1 MSARRRAAAAGLL
14 LLAAAAS
21 PGGATLVTETA
32 PTQGS
37 APDIVTA
44 YGTVMAAQDRGLTL
58 SVQQDGRVVSLAVT
72 PGEAVAAG
80 QALITLAPTPAATSA
95 YRQAETAVA
104 LARRERAHAAQLLT
118 QQLATRDQVA
128 QADKALSD
136 AEAALAAMRDGG
148 AGAAQRVLSAPFD
161 AVVTAIPVAPGDH
174 IPPGTGLLTLAPRDA
189 LVVTVG
195 IEPAARARVRA
206 GQSSIL
212 TPLAGGAPLHGHVL
226 RVDAQ
231 VDARTHLVDAD
242 LVLGAEGEAGPLLMG
257 AAYAAAITVGVVHG
271 WVLPHAAVLLDDSG
285 TYVYQDADGTA
296 SRVDV
301 RLLGRAGDR
310 DVVAGRLDAGRPVVV
325 DGAYQ
330 LTPGA
335 KLRKADAAAAPGAHP

>member
-1 MSARRRAAAAGLL
+1 GAAAALLL
-14 LLAAAAS
+14 LLAAAAA
-21 PGGATLVTETA
+21 PAGTTLVTETA
-32 PTQGS
+32 ATEGS

-44 YGTVMAAQDRGLTL
+44 YGTVMAAQDHGLTL
-58 SVQQDGRVVSLAVT
+58 SAQQDGRVVSLAVT
-72 PGEAVAAG
+72 PGEAVTAG
-80 QALITLAPTPAATSA
+80 QALVTLAPTPAAASA

-118 QQLATRDQVA
+118 QQLATRDQLA

-136 AEAALAAMRDGG
+136 AEAALAALQDAG
-148 AGAAQRVLSAPFD
+148 AGVAQRVLSAPFD
-161 AVVTAIPVAPGDH
+161 AIVTAIPVAPGDH
-174 IPPGTGLLTLAPRDA
+174 VPPGAGLLTLAPRGG

-206 GQSSIL
+206 GQTGVL
-212 TPLAGGAPLHGHVL
+212 TPLAGGATLHGEVL

-231 VDARTHLVDAD
+231 VDARTHLVDVD
-242 LVLGAEGEAGPLLMG
+242 IVLGAGTAGGGLLMG
-257 AAYAAAITVGVVHG
+257 AAYEAAITVGVVHG

-301 RLLGRAGDR
+301 RLLGRAGDH

-335 KLRKADAAAAPGAHP
+335 RLRQSEAAAGPDARR

>member
-1 MSARRRAAAAGLL
+1 MKIRRGASAAFLL
-14 LLAAAAS
+14 LLAAAAP
-21 PGGATLVTETA
+21 PGGTTQVTETA

-44 YGTVMAAQDRGLTL
+44 YGTVMATRDHGLTL
-58 SVQQDGRVVSLAVT
+58 STQQDGRVVSLAVT
-72 PGEAVAAG
+72 PGEAVTAG
-80 QALITLAPTPAATSA
+80 QALVTLAPTPAASSA

-104 LARRERAHAAQLLT
+104 LARRERAHTAQLLA
-118 QQLATRDQVA
+118 QQLATRDQLG

-136 AEAALAAMRDGG
+136 AEAALAALRDAG
-148 AGAAQRVLSAPFD
+148 AGTAQRVLSAPFD

-174 IPPGTGLLTLAPRDA
+174 VPPGTALLTLAPRDG
-189 LVVTVG
+189 LVVTAG
-195 IEPAARARVRA
+195 IGSEMRERVRA
-206 GQSSIL
+206 GQAGLL
-212 TPLAGGAPLHGHVL
+212 TPLAGGTPVRGRVL

-231 VDARTHLVDAD
+231 IDPRTHLVDVD
-242 LVLGAEGEAGPLLMG
+242 LVADGTGTAGMLLMG
-257 AAYAAAITVGVVHG
+257 AAYQAAITVGMVHG

-296 SRVDV
+296 SRIDV
-301 RLLGRAGDR
+301 RLLGRVGDR
-310 DVVAGRLDAGRPVVV
+310 DVVAGPLDARRPVVV

-335 KLRKADAAAAPGAHP
+335 KLQKAAAAPDAQH